1 MSFDGKAFGAE
12 IVNVVKG
19 YLEREL
25 AAVAARLDAM
35 EKRIEAL
42 PAPVD
47 LSADLAAVKA
57 AVEAIE
63 IPEIP
68 TLPELPDF
76 AKMIDD
82 ALATRLDVEDM
93 EKSIEDVVRAVLAE
107 IPYPKDGEPG
117 KSVTIEDVM
126 PAIERRVEA
135 HLTAI
140 PAPKDGKSVTVEDV
154 APLIAAEVEKRVS
167 SLPKPK
173 DGEPGRDGLDV
184 KEMFRAEG
192 GRLVAVMSDGTTRD
206 LGVFVGKDGEPG
218 KPGADAVGF
227 DDLDVSYDGEKT
239 ITLKFTKGEHVKEFS
254 FAMPVVIDR
263 GVYREGSEY
272 KAGDA
277 VTWGGSL
284 WIAQKETAA
293 KPDAGDDWRL
303 SVKRGRDGKDGTV
316 KETKRAEPLRV
327 GAPARGE

>member
-12 IVNVVKG
+12 IVSVVKG

-57 AVEAIE
+57 AVEAID

-68 TLPELPDF
+68 TLPDLPDV
-76 AKMIDD
+76 AGLVDE
-82 ALATRLDVEDM
+82 AV
-93 EKSIEDVVRAVLAE
+93 SRAVA
-107 IPYPKDGEPG
+107 D
-117 KSVTIEDVM
+117 
-126 PAIERRVEA
+126 
-135 HLTAI
+135 I
-140 PAPKDGKSVTVEDV
+140 PAPQDGKSVTVEDI
-154 APLIAAEVEKRVS
+154 APLIASEVEKRVS
-167 SLPKPK
+167 ELPKPK

-239 ITLKFTKGEHVKEFS
+239 ITLKFTKGERVKEFS

-263 GVYREGSEY
+263 GVYREGSGY

-284 WIAQKETAA
+284 WIAQKDTAV
-293 KPDAGDDWRL
+293 KPDDGDEWRL

-316 KETKRAEPLRV
+316 KETKRAEPVRV
-327 GAPARGE
+327 GIPARAS

>member
-12 IVNVVKG
+12 IVSVVKG

-35 EKRIEAL
+35 EKRIEAI

-68 TLPELPDF
+68 PLPELPDV
-76 AKMIDD
+76 AGLVDEAVK
-82 ALATRLDVEDM
+82 
-93 EKSIEDVVRAVLAE
+93 RAVA
-107 IPYPKDGEPG
+107 D
-117 KSVTIEDVM
+117 
-126 PAIERRVEA
+126 
-135 HLTAI
+135 I
-140 PAPKDGKSVTVEDV
+140 PAPQDGKSVTVEDI
-154 APLIAAEVEKRVS
+154 APLIASEVEKRVS
-167 SLPKPK
+167 ELPKPK

-192 GRLVAVMSDGTTRD
+192 RRLVAVMSDGTTRD

-227 DDLDVSYDGEKT
+227 DDLDVTYDGEKT
-239 ITLKFTKGEHVKEFS
+239 ITLKFTKGERVKEFS

-284 WIAQKETAA
+284 WIAQKDTAS
-293 KPDAGDDWRL
+293 KPDAGDEWRL
-303 SVKRGRDGKDGTV
+303 SVKRGRDGKDGSV
-316 KETKRAEPLRV
+316 KETKRAEPVRV
-327 GAPARGE
+327 GIPARAS